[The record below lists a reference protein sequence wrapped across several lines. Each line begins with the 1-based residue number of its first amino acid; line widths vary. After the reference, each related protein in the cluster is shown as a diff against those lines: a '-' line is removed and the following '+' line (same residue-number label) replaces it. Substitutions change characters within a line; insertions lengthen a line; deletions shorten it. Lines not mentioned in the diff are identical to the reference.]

1 MTETTKSIRLHIQN
15 PPTPETAPP
24 GYPVRKM
31 NPAFVISGRWFDE
44 ACARN
49 PDVAQRLEP
58 TFGETPDEFDAAMKD
73 AEVVIATTQVLK
85 ERFPLSAPAPHLR
98 WVMVTSA
105 SYHKLVPIDWLPDGV
120 PLVHNLGPH
129 AKKAGE
135 FIATSLLML
144 NCRIPF
150 FITAKEEKRWAPLV
164 TSGIEGK
171 TLAVIGVGKLGGA
184 GAERARDLGLRVVGI
199 RRGGEP
205 HPLCDEVYG
214 PDGFE
219 RVLPDADFVLVTVPF
234 TPETEGYF
242 DRRAFAMMK
251 KDAGFITTAPTRVFD
266 YEALAEGLGSGH
278 LSGAVLDG
286 FDPEPVPPESLLWTT
301 PNLIMTPHTSC
312 IDAED
317 YTPRTLDLLFE
328 NLRADMAG
336 KPLPTLANIERG
348 Y

>member
-135 FIATSLLML
+135 FIATS
-144 NCRIPF
+144 
-150 FITAKEEKRWAPLV
+150 
-164 TSGIEGK
+164 
-171 TLAVIGVGKLGGA
+171 
-184 GAERARDLGLRVVGI
+184 
-199 RRGGEP
+199 
-205 HPLCDEVYG
+205 
-214 PDGFE
+214 
-219 RVLPDADFVLVTVPF
+219 
-234 TPETEGYF
+234 
-242 DRRAFAMMK
+242 
-251 KDAGFITTAPTRVFD
+251 
-266 YEALAEGLGSGH
+266 
-278 LSGAVLDG
+278 
-286 FDPEPVPPESLLWTT
+286 
-301 PNLIMTPHTSC
+301 
-312 IDAED
+312 
-317 YTPRTLDLLFE
+317 
-328 NLRADMAG
+328 
-336 KPLPTLANIERG
+336 
-348 Y
+348 